1 MNLFIKTEIDSQTQ
15 KPNQVTKGERRDK
28 LGAWDLHICITIY
41 KVYILHIYKVNNQQ
55 GPTVQHRELYS
66 VFNNNLCGK
75 KKLKEWIYVY
85 A

>member
-28 LGAWDLHICITIY
+28 LGAWDLHIYIT
-41 KVYILHIYKVNNQQ
+41 IYKVNNQQ
-55 GPTVQHRELYS
+55 GPTVQHREFYS

-75 KKLKEWIYVY
+75 KKLKEWIYAY